1 MFLRLNNLSWKQWI
15 FYNVVEKSIYISNL
29 DKRFVTFSYFVIKFI
44 SIFSRSFIMKNIIT
58 LFPPSQILQAATLF
72 VKIRNLLTR

>member
-1 MFLRLNNLSWKQWI
+1 MFLRLNNLSWKHWI